1 MNERKFEE
9 YIPEEDKEYVRKR
22 TRMERTAKALR
33 IACMVAQIFAI
44 CMEKIA
50 LVTLTGILFIKV
62 WGCPKVIY
70 IIILAAMIAAEAI
83 TVTLTT
89 WYWYDKEGI

>member
-1 MNERKFEE
+1 MNERIFEE

-22 TRMERTAKALR
+22 TRLERTAKVLR
-33 IACMVAQIFAI
+33 ITCMAAQIFAI

-50 LVTLTGILFIKV
+50 MTTLLDIALTKV
-62 WGCPKVIY
+62 WGCPKVIS
-70 IIILAAMIAAEAI
+70 IIILAAMIVAEVI

-89 WYWYDKEGI
+89 CYWYDKEGI

>member
-1 MNERKFEE
+1 MNERFEE
-9 YIPEEDKEYVRKR
+9 YIPEEDEAYIRKR
-22 TRMERTAKALR
+22 TRLERTAKLLR

-50 LVTLTGILFIKV
+50 MTTLLGIVLTKV
-62 WGCPKVIY
+62 WGCPRVIS
-70 IIILAAMIAAEAI
+70 IIILVAMIAAEVI
-83 TVTLTT
+83 TIALTS